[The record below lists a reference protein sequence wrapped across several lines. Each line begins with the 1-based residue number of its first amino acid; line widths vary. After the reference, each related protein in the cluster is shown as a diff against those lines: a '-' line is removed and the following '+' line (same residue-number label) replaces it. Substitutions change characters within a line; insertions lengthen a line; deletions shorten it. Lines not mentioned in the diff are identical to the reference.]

1 MLAVVEIAG
10 QQFEVEKNSK
20 YVVPLLQGEPGDSL
34 EFDKIYMA
42 SDENGTQVG
51 TPVLEGKVQA
61 KIVEHGRGDK
71 ILVFH
76 KKRRKGYRKLNGHKT
91 KFTEIEITD
100 ININN

>member
-10 QQFEVEKNSK
+10 QQLEVEKNSK
-20 YVVPLLQGEPGDSL
+20 YIVPLLQGEPGDMV
-34 EFDKIYMA
+34 EFDRILTTT
-42 SDENGTQVG
+42 DDNGTQVG
-51 TPVLEGKVQA
+51 TPVLDGKVQA
-61 KIVEHGRGDK
+61 KIVEHGKGDK

-100 ININN
+100 INVNN